1 MASPR
6 KSDELTEVFEL
17 IRLRDLCREFINGN
31 KIDGPEQARAISW
44 GRNGTYEFIKSICEM
59 IGYYGEER

>member
-1 MASPR
+1 MATPR
-6 KSDELTEVFEL
+6 KRDELPEVFEL

-31 KIDGPEQARAISW
+31 KIDGQEQARAISW
-44 GRNGTYEFIKSICEM
+44 GRNGTYEFIKSICEL

>member
-1 MASPR
+1 MASTR
-6 KSDELTEVFEL
+6 KSDELPEVFEL

-31 KIDGPEQARAISW
+31 KIDVPEQARAISW
-44 GRNGTYEFIKSICEM
+44 GRNDTYEFIKSICEL